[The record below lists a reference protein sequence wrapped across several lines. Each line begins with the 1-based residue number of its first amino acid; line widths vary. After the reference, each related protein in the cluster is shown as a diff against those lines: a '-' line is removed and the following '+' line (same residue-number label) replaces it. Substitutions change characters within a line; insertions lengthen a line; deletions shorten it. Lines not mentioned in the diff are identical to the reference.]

1 MTTRG
6 SGVMT
11 EMTDE
16 EKEALARY
24 QRELDR
30 WAEWLRNEEA
40 YQQRLRSQLDPFNW
54 GHWNE
59 R

>member
-1 MTTRG
+1 
-6 SGVMT
+6 
-11 EMTDE
+11 MTDE
-16 EKEALARY
+16 EKEARARY

-30 WAEWLRNEEA
+30 WVEWLRNEEA
-40 YQQRLRSQLDPFNW
+40 YQQRLRGQLDPFNW

>member
-11 EMTDE
+11 EETDE

-30 WAEWLRNEEA
+30 WVEWLRNEEA
-40 YQQRLRSQLDPFNW
+40 YEQRLRGQLDPFNW
-54 GHWNE
+54 GHWN
-59 R
+59 